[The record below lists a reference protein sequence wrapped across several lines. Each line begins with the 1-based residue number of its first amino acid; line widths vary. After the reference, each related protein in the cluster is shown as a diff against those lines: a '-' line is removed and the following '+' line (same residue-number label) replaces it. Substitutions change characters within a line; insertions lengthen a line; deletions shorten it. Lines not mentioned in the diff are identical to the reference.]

1 MIFVDTS
8 AWYALEVE
16 DDINHEKALD
26 FLTNI
31 ASGKQ
36 GIAITT
42 DYILDETLT
51 LLRSRRGSDPAT
63 AFIDKIRKSGSIRVF
78 WVTEDLFDQALKVF
92 KKSEDKSWS
101 FTDCTSFALM
111 TELSVSTAFSFDKHF
126 REAGFQNLPKC

>member
-1 MIFVDTS
+1 MIFIDTS

-26 FLTNI
+26 FLTTI

-36 GIAITT
+36 GISITT

-51 LLRSRRGSDPAT
+51 LLRSRRDLDA
-63 AFIDKIRKSGSIRVF
+63 AAVFIEKIRKSKSIRVF
-78 WVTEDLFDQALKVF
+78 WVTEDLFEQALKVF
-92 KKSEDKSWS
+92 RKSDDKNWS

-111 TELSVSTAFSFDKHF
+111 TELTASSAFSFDKHF
-126 REAGFQNLPKC
+126 KEAGFQNLPK